1 MSTTISESDIL
12 NDMVSPDVQDFPPE
26 AAQALLSLR
35 FTGRAVERMNELA
48 EKNRLDAIS
57 PGEKEE
63 MAKFMRVGNLLS
75 FLKAKARLSLSKH
88 DATP

>member
-35 FTGRAVERMNELA
+35 FTPRAVNRMDELA
-48 EKNRLDAIS
+48 EKNRLDAITAV
-57 PGEKEE
+57 EREE
-63 MAKFMRVGNLLS
+63 MEKFMRVGNLLS

-88 DATP
+88 DNTP

>member
-1 MSTTISESDIL
+1 MNTTISESDIL
-12 NDMVSPDVQDFPPE
+12 NEMVSPDVQDFPPA

-35 FTGRAVERMNELA
+35 FTSRAVERMDELA
-48 EKNRLDAIS
+48 EKNRLDALS
-57 PGEKEE
+57 ASEQDE